1 MGVLGTL
8 GAIPFICSD
17 GMVNTFNKFSS
28 SYGESYAEH
37 KVIGGAP
44 ALEWTGSNTR
54 SFSLDMRLDSS
65 LGTVPSAVI
74 KALQLL
80 MKAHN
85 PIPLLIGPAYYGT
98 VVIESLDVEDD
109 YWTGLGVAQVCE
121 VSVKLKGVTDGL
133 F

>member
-1 MGVLGTL
+1 
-8 GAIPFICSD
+8 
-17 GMVNTFNKFSS
+17 
-28 SYGESYAEH
+28 
-37 KVIGGAP
+37 
-44 ALEWTGSNTR
+44 
-54 SFSLDMRLDSS
+54 
-65 LGTVPSAVI
+65 
-74 KALQLL
+74 
-80 MKAHN
+80 MKAHK